1 MVNVLLTELLLPLTT
16 KVLLVLV
23 ALLLRIAMVDS
34 IDLHLVV
41 FFILFSLDFD
51 LLLNQALV
59 FLSCLLLGLNHSIL
73 LQSVFLLDSD
83 ASVLIEQVDV
93 FVVEFDLLL
102 LARTALVLLVLFLR
116 LSLVVELLF
125 DFIIFNNEFFEL
137 YPLSICQYV
146 I

>member
-125 DFIIFNNEFFEL
+125 NFIIFNNEFFEL